1 MILCLVEAPEPSPA
15 PSPGRPPPPGI
26 PASEEDIDIPLSPYF
41 VLYEIQQTRIPLLSD
56 YDELATFT
64 SGYLDNYFRSAFADM
79 AEIFYVV
86 SRTALIKSE
95 FRLAQAVRIDYATN
109 VTFTSTSLIPGA
121 SELESITLG
130 AFEGINGEAYAL
142 AVSAGV
148 GIDNIFS
155 TTSAVSY
162 AIVESSFA
170 VDGLGSSRVGSA
182 IYAINFCL
190 IALAVLVYRWRS
202 QKGSVITT
210 PEGGKS
216 LFLETE
222 EDDNDKNEQ
231 QQMRNIIEG
240 WKSGLVPVQSS
251 MKVSITSSVRG
262 KKKSRGFVYKTVGSK
277 TQTCSAT

>member
-1 MILCLVEAPEPSPA
+1 M
-15 PSPGRPPPPGI
+15 
-26 PASEEDIDIPLSPYF
+26 
-41 VLYEIQQTRIPLLSD
+41 
-56 YDELATFT
+56 
-64 SGYLDNYFRSAFADM
+64 
-79 AEIFYVV
+79 

-121 SELESITLG
+121 SELESITLV
-130 AFEGINGEAYAL
+130 ALEGISGEAYAL

-155 TTSAVSY
+155 PTSAVSY

-170 VDGLGSSRVGSA
+170 VDRLGSSRVGSA

-202 QKGSVITT
+202 QKGYIITE
-210 PEGGKS
+210 PKGGKS
-216 LFLETE
+216 LLDETE
-222 EDDNDKNEQ
+222 DDDDKNEQ

-240 WKSGLVPVQSS
+240 WKAGLVPVLSS
-251 MKVSITSSVRG
+251 MKGSTASSVRG
-262 KKKSRGFVYKTVGSK
+262 KKKSLVDAVWQAQKIIEH
-277 TQTCSAT
+277 TCL